1 MATLDSAAP
10 TWFGVAALLV
20 GLGALVRYRQWTFLI
35 AGYDDT
41 SPVPEEVAANVVGN
55 LLLRVGLASAAVGA
69 VAATVGASTLLVTVY
84 TVAVLFA
91 VARVVYRLNTYTPD
105 DGGEAAG

>member
-1 MATLDSAAP
+1 MVTLDATAL

-20 GLGALVRYRQWTFLI
+20 GLGALVRFREWTFLV
-35 AGYDDT
+35 AGYDAT

-55 LLLRVGLASAAVGA
+55 LLLRVGLASAAVGV

-91 VARVVYRLNTYTPD
+91 VVRVVYRLNTYTPED
-105 DGGEAAG
+105 AAGTAN